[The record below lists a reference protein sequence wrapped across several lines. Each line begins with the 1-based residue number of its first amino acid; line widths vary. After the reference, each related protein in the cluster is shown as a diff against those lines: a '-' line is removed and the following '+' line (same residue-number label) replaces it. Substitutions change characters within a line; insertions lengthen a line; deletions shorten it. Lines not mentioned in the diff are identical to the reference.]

1 MESSVD
7 DLILERKRMQTEKGD
22 IPPLVNE
29 REKAELAKM
38 DYDDLLM
45 VRGKHYC

>member
-1 MESSVD
+1 MENSVD
-7 DLILERKRMQTEKGD
+7 DLIQERKRIQTERGEV
-22 IPPLVNE
+22 PPLVNE
-29 REKAELAKM
+29 KEKAELAKM